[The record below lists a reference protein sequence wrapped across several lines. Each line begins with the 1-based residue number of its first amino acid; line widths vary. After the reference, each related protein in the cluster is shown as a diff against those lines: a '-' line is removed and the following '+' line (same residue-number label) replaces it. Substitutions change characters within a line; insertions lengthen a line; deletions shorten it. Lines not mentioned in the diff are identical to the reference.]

1 MATKA
6 GISQSQM
13 QV

>member
-6 GISQSQM
+6 GISQFQM